1 MRAYVLTSEG
11 PRVVSHD
18 VPSIRSTD
26 VLVRVRACALN
37 RVDLAMARGHTHGQ
51 AGGQGAVLGV
61 EWAGEIEEVGAD
73 VPDWQ
78 PGDKVMCSG
87 AGGFAEFAAT
97 DWGRVLPLPAA
108 ESFEQGAGLA
118 VALQTMHDA
127 IVTHGELAR
136 DQRVLVHG
144 ASSGVGLMALQIAK
158 EMGAGWVAGT
168 SMHAERR
175 ARLGQFGADLALD
188 SNDAGWVDA
197 LLAAT
202 GDEGV
207 HLTIDQLAGP
217 AFERT
222 MRATRIAGRIV
233 NVGRLAGAQAA
244 FDFDL
249 HALRRLRYVGVT
261 FRTRSRAEVRDIT
274 RRLRVDLGPAL
285 QRGRLRL
292 PIDRVYPFDEI
303 GTALERMRE
312 NRHFGKIVLKV

>member
-11 PRVVSHD
+11 PRVVAHE
-18 VPSIRSTD
+18 VPAIRSSD

-37 RVDLAMARGHTHGQ
+37 RVDLAMARGHKHGN
-51 AGGQGAVLGV
+51 AGGPGSVLGV
-61 EWAGEIEEVGAD
+61 EWAGEIEAVGAD

-87 AGGFAEFAAT
+87 GGGFAELAAT
-97 DWGRVLPLPAA
+97 DWGRVLPLPATM
-108 ESFEQGAGLA
+108 SFEQGAGMA

-158 EMGAGWVAGT
+158 EMGASRIAGT
-168 SMHAERR
+168 STHPDRR
-175 ARLGQFGADLALD
+175 ARLQQFGADLALD
-188 SNDAGWVDA
+188 SNDPGWVDA

-202 GDEGV
+202 EDEGV

-233 NVGRLAGAQAA
+233 NVGRLAGAQAG

-249 HALRRLRYVGVT
+249 HALRRLSYIGVT
-261 FRTRSRAEVRDIT
+261 FRTRTRAEVRDIT
-274 RRLRVDLGPAL
+274 RKVRVDLGPAL
-285 QRGRLRL
+285 QRGRLKL
-292 PIDRVYPFDEI
+292 PIDRVYPFVEI
-303 GTALERMRE
+303 GVALERMRE
-312 NRHFGKIVLKV
+312 NRHFGKIVLKL

>member
-11 PRVVSHD
+11 PRVVSHE
-18 VPSIRSTD
+18 VPAIRSSD

-37 RVDLAMARGHTHGQ
+37 RVDLTMARGHKHGS
-51 AGGQGAVLGV
+51 AGGQGSVLGV

-87 AGGFAEFAAT
+87 AGAFAEFAVT

-108 ESFEQGAGLA
+108 LSFEQGAGLA

-127 IVTHGELAR
+127 IVTQGQLR
-136 DQRVLVHG
+136 VDQRVLVHG

-158 EMGAGWVAGT
+158 EMGASWIAGT
-168 SMHAERR
+168 STHVERR
-175 ARLGQFGADLALD
+175 ARLHEFGCDLALD
-188 SNDAGWVDA
+188 SNDASWVDA

-202 GDEGV
+202 DQEGV
-207 HLTIDQLAGP
+207 QLTIDQLSGP

-222 MRATRIAGRIV
+222 MRATSIGGRIV
-233 NVGRLAGAQAA
+233 NVGRLAGAEAS

-249 HALRRLRYVGVT
+249 HALRRLSYVGVT
-261 FRTRSRAEVRDIT
+261 FRTRTRAEVRDLT
-274 RRLRVDLGPAL
+274 RKLRVDLAPAL
-285 QRGRLRL
+285 QRGRLTL

-303 GTALERMRE
+303 GVALERMRE
-312 NRHFGKIVLKV
+312 NRHFGKIVLKL